1 MEKFSIG
8 VDLGGTNIAA
18 GLVDENNKIID
29 TMSCRTNLP
38 RPEHEV
44 ESAIAQLCLDL
55 ARKNNIDIA
64 TQVNWVGIG
73 TPGSVNA
80 ATGIVEFNAN
90 FGYRNW
96 HLVEAMEKLLNC
108 KIYIEN
114 DANAAAYGEYIDG
127 GAKGANYAVVLTLGT
142 GIGSGI
148 IIDGKIFSGF
158 NSAGAEIGHTVIE
171 KDGRRCMCG
180 RCGCWEKY
188 ASARALAEDTRA
200 AMEARKDNI
209 MWTFVNGD
217 ASKINAKTA
226 FDGMRAGDLLA
237 TDLVNS
243 FVEYVACGITNVINI
258 FQPEIICIGG
268 GVSKEGEALLGP
280 VRAYVDKEDY
290 AREGMKRTKIVPAQL
305 RNDAGIVGAASLGK
319 QKK

>member
-1 MEKFSIG
+1 MKKFSIG

-18 GLVDENNKIID
+18 GLVDENYKIVD
-29 TMSCRTNLP
+29 TLSCRTNLP
-38 RPEHEV
+38 RPEKEV
-44 ESAIAQLCLDL
+44 EMSIAQLCFDL
-55 ARKNNIDIA
+55 AQKNNIDIS
-64 TQVNWVGIG
+64 TQVSWVGIG

-80 ATGIVEFNAN
+80 VTGIVEYNAN
-90 FGYRNW
+90 FGYNNW
-96 HLVEAMEKLLNC
+96 HLLEAMEKLLNC

-127 GAKGANYAVVLTLGT
+127 GAKGAKYAVVLTLGT

-200 AMEARKDNI
+200 AMEARKDNM
-209 MWTFVNGD
+209 MWKFVNGD

-226 FDGMRAGDLLA
+226 FDGMRAGDPLA
-237 TDLVNS
+237 TDLVNK
-243 FVEYVACGITNVINI
+243 FIEYVACGITNVINI

-290 AREGMKRTKIVPAQL
+290 AREGMKRTTIVPAKL
-305 RNDAGIVGAASLGK
+305 RNDAGIVGAASLGR
-319 QKK
+319 QKL